1 MSTTTQD
8 TGSEGL
14 VEQTKSELADAASA
28 VQDKTVELKEQGRG
42 KLGETLDRRTT
53 EAGGQARQ
61 VARALRQ
68 TSSQMSAQGDQTGSR
83 SGRRP
88 NGPPAGWSGSEA
100 ISST

>member
-28 VQDKTVELKEQGRG
+28 VQDKTLELKEQGRG

-68 TSSQMSAQGDQTGSR
+68 TSSPGWGSSQG
-83 SGRRP
+83 
-88 NGPPAGWSGSEA
+88 
-100 ISST
+100 